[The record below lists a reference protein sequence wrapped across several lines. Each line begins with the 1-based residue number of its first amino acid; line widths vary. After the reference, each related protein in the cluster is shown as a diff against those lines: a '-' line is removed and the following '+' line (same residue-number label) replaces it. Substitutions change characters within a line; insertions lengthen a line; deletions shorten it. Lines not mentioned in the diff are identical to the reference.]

1 MVKQISVFGLIFI
14 LCILFCLQFI
24 SKAETINQIQTC
36 NGQKCFTN
44 ISDAKVAD
52 NGELFLIADSAGSPY
67 VRKFGFSS
75 DTITDDTVL
84 PLSESNADQVLFM
97 LGISNDSKK
106 AFAYRVTSAS
116 TGSTRV
122 IEQEKEIT
130 LYEQTEQGTTCQCP
144 LNTYY
149 NGTLCVA
156 GMLTCTDTTQ
166 DTVCGCN
173 NSNYLNSCA
182 AQANGIKLFTKGTC
196 GTMSNLTCSNDS
208 QCPTG
213 TCSGGGTYKQYT
225 CTGGMCAL
233 TQFSVEPCLSSS
245 SSSSS
250 SSGACRC
257 SSGTYFD
264 GTKCVS
270 GMLTCSDTTSDPVC
284 SCDSLNFLNVCVAQ
298 ANGVQ
303 RFTKGSCGT
312 TSTLNCNSDDQ
323 CPVSTC
329 SNKSTF
335 KQFACSGGMCRLV
348 GYSSDPCTQTTSSG
362 SSGPLGSSGSLI
374 HIIDLTQNSV
384 MIIIPKISLTPSSA
398 GINTVSF
405 LDSEGT
411 QLIASNNDQSAPKLH
426 IINTQSGEITQSITI
441 PDIAS
446 SIELSPDFKK
456 AIVTFK
462 DLFAQSI
469 GIYNVS
475 VKKLV
480 KLDIPND
487 IFFKV
492 DRFLP
497 NVSFDI
503 FGNKCVVSS
512 LGGKH
517 VLYLTDL
524 KNDKLTVRFLSD
536 KFEGKTISK
545 ISPDGTVAISVGNI
559 SDRDGI
565 VIYKVDASNLRTMR
579 VIKTLKFADKS
590 NVLDVKITPD
600 SNKVLILLSGENEKK
615 IKVLNL
621 RNLSVLCEYAVSSNI
636 KENILVND
644 PFGRFVLVPD
654 LQSSSVN
661 FIELNSGPVFLSIN
675 PLKAPKEGKTEFV
688 ISGYIDAERF
698 SGNVKVCFNS
708 EQFCA
713 TSVMVSNDRKTIT
726 GVTPKFPSRALTSL
740 IILAE
745 QNPSSGAINCSDKF
759 NNVSKYKNVFRFE

>member
-1 MVKQISVFGLIFI
+1 MAKQIPVFGLIFI
-14 LCILFCLQFI
+14 LFILFCVQFI
-24 SKAETINQIQTC
+24 SKAETTNQIQTC

-67 VRKFGFSS
+67 VRKFDFSS
-75 DTITDDTVL
+75 DTITNDTVL
-84 PLSESNADQVLFM
+84 FLSESNMDQVLFM
-97 LGISNDSKK
+97 LGISKDSKK
-106 AFAYRVTSAS
+106 AFAYRITSAS
-116 TGSTRV
+116 VGSTRI

-149 NGTLCVA
+149 NGTLCIA
-156 GMLTCTDTTQ
+156 GMLTCSDTTQ
-166 DTVCGCN
+166 DTICGCN
-173 NSNYLNSCA
+173 NSNYLNSCT
-182 AQANGIKLFTKGTC
+182 AQANGIKSFTKATC
-196 GTMSNLTCSNDS
+196 GTTSNLICTNDS
-208 QCPTG
+208 QCPVG
-213 TCSGGGTYKQYT
+213 TCRGGTTFKQYT
-225 CTGGMCAL
+225 CTGGMCVL
-233 TQFSVEPCLSSS
+233 TQFSIEPCSSSS

-257 SSGTYFD
+257 SSGAYFD
-264 GTKCVS
+264 EAKCVS

-284 SCDSLNFLNVCVAQ
+284 SCDSLNFLNICVAQ

-312 TSTLNCNSDDQ
+312 TSTLSCNSDDQ
-323 CPVSTC
+323 CPVGTC

-335 KQFACSGGMCRLV
+335 KQFACNSSMCRLV
-348 GYSSDPCTQTTSSG
+348 EYSSDPCTQTTSSG
-362 SSGPLGSSGSLI
+362 SSSSLGSSGSLI
-374 HIIDLTQNSV
+374 HIVDLTQNSV
-384 MIIIPKISLTPSSA
+384 MIIIPKVSLTPSNG

-456 AIVTFK
+456 AIVIFK

-492 DRFLP
+492 DRFLSD
-497 NVSFDI
+497 VSFDI

-565 VIYKVDASNLRTMR
+565 VIYKVDTSNLRTMR
-579 VIKTLKFADKS
+579 IIKTLKLADES

-600 SNKVLILLSGENEKK
+600 SNKVLILLSRKNEKK

-621 RNLSVLCEYAVSSNI
+621 RNISVLCEYSVSDGI
-636 KENILVND
+636 KEGILAND
-644 PFGRFVLVPD
+644 PLGRFVLVPG
-654 LQSSSVN
+654 LQNGSAS
-661 FIELNSGPVFLSIN
+661 FIKLNPGPIFLNIN
-675 PLKAPKEGKTEFV
+675 PLKAPKEGKTEFM

-698 SGNVKVCFNS
+698 SDNVKVCFNS
-708 EQFCA
+708 ELFCA
-713 TSVMVSNDRKTIT
+713 TSVMISNDRKTIT

-759 NNVSKYKNVFRFE
+759 DNVSKYKNVFRFD